1 MNPLLQAQW
10 QRLFHTEGESHT
22 RAARLDLARPAN
34 WDALGALWRGVQTEL
49 GLPAPAIA
57 VNGVDGYQL
66 WFSFATPQPLDE
78 VATFL
83 DALRRRWLAGINA
96 SRLSLESHPGADQ
109 LPPRQ
114 TGDEQWSAF
123 VAPDLAP
130 VFAEAPWL
138 DISPNPDGQAEL
150 LSRLASVAA
159 ADFRRALQ
167 DLTPASEPAASQAPA
182 GTSAQSDPQAFLT
195 RVMNDATAPLALR
208 IEAAKALLPYT
219 SRRQP

>member
-10 QRLFHTEGESHT
+10 RRLFHTEAEERT
-22 RAARLDLARPAN
+22 RAARLELARPAD
-34 WDALGALWRGVQTEL
+34 WDALGALWRGVQAEL

-78 VATFL
+78 VAAFL
-83 DALRRRWLAGINA
+83 DALRHRWLTGMAEGRFSSTAN
-96 SRLSLESHPGADQ
+96 PGAKE

-114 TGDEQWSAF
+114 TGEEQWAAF

-130 VFAEAPWL
+130 VFAETPWL
-138 DISPNPDGQAEL
+138 DLTPNPEGQAEL
-150 LSRLASVAA
+150 LSRLASITD
-159 ADFRRALQ
+159 ADLHRVLQ
-167 DLTPASEPAASQAPA
+167 GQAPVPPLEA
-182 GTSAQSDPQAFLT
+182 ATRPPESDPHAFLAQ
-195 RVMNDATAPLALR
+195 VMNDAAAPLALR

>member
-10 QRLFHTEGESHT
+10 QRLFRTEGEGRT
-22 RAARLDLARPAN
+22 RAARLELARPAD
-34 WDALGALWRGVQTEL
+34 WDALGALWRGVQADL

-78 VATFL
+78 IAAFL
-83 DALRRRWLAGINA
+83 DALRQRWLAGIA
-96 SRLSLESHPGADQ
+96 EARFSTSLRPDEEE

-114 TGDEQWSAF
+114 TGDEQWFAF

-130 VFAEAPWL
+130 VFAETPWL
-138 DISPNPDGQAEL
+138 DLTPNPEGQAEL
-150 LSRLASVAA
+150 LSRLASIAD
-159 ADFRRALQ
+159 ADFRRAMQ
-167 DLTPASEPAASQAPA
+167 DLAPAPTTSAAPA
-182 GTSAQSDPQAFLT
+182 GKATESDPLAFLS
-195 RVMNDATAPLALR
+195 RVMNDTAAPLALR

-219 SRRQP
+219 TRRQP

>member
-10 QRLFHTEGESHT
+10 QRLFHAEGEDFT
-22 RAARLDLARPAN
+22 RAARLDLARPAD

-66 WFSFATPQPLDE
+66 WFSFAAPQPLEE
-78 VATFL
+78 VAAFL
-83 DALRRRWLAGINA
+83 DALRHRWLGGIA
-96 SRLSLESHPGADQ
+96 EARLSSSARPDTDD

-130 VFAEAPWL
+130 VFAETPWL
-138 DISPNPDGQAEL
+138 DLTPNPDGQAEL
-150 LSRLASVAA
+150 LSRLAGIAD

-167 DLTPASEPAASQAPA
+167 DLPPALPVPQAPA
-182 GTSAQSDPQAFLT
+182 GKPVESDPQAFLT
-195 RVMNDATAPLALR
+195 RVMNDAAAPLALR
-208 IEAAKALLPYT
+208 IEAAKALLPYA
-219 SRRQP
+219 SRR